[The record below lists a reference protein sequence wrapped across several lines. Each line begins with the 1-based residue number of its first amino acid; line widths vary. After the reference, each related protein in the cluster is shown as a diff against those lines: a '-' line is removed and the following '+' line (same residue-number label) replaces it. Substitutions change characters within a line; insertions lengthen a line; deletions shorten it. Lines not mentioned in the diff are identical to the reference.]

1 MVCISSIKLGIHFTH
16 LKFYSE
22 IVYILTSNAI
32 DVTMILIG
40 GAFMEKTRTLNL
52 RVNPSLKSDAEMIL
66 SRLGIPMSTA
76 VDMFLN
82 QVVLVGGI
90 PFSVTVPKPP
100 IEVDASQMTENQ
112 IHAKLQR
119 GYDDYKEGRTRNA
132 AQAFDEFREKHV

>member
-1 MVCISSIKLGIHFTH
+1 M
-16 LKFYSE
+16 
-22 IVYILTSNAI
+22 YILTSNTNV
-32 DVTMILIG
+32 VTMVLIG
-40 GAFMEKTRTLNL
+40 GDYMEKSGTLNL
-52 RVNPSLKSDAEMIL
+52 RVNPTLKLDAETIL

-100 IEVDASQMTENQ
+100 AEIDASQMTKSQ

-119 GYDDYKEGRTRNA
+119 GYDDYKAGRTQKA
-132 AQAFDEFREKHV
+132 AQAFDKFREKHV